1 MQPSAAFNEN
11 FSTKK
16 DAKEFSET
24 AMSDDSD
31 PVNSSIEKDADT
43 LSETNIADDSVDPMY
58 IMHEKTESHPQEQI
72 AIIYRNPSA
81 SALIKAGTSNASCTI
96 DANSENTDTTTT

>member
-1 MQPSAAFNEN
+1 MQQSAAFNEN
-11 FSTKK
+11 SSTKK

-31 PVNSSIEKDADT
+31 PVNSSTEKEADA
-43 LSETNIADDSVDPMY
+43 LSETTIADDSVDPMY
-58 IMHEKTESHPQEQI
+58 VMYEKTKPRPQEQI

-81 SALIKAGTSNASCTI
+81 STLIKAGASNTSSTT
-96 DANSENTDTTTT
+96 DANSENTDTTT